1 MEIFSQDIG
10 SMDASSAMVAH
21 SKVFVVARNKQ
32 VVPKQRRIERL
43 TAGYSVQEFRDD
55 SQGCYW
61 YVVTALEV
69 IADQ

>member
-1 MEIFSQDIG
+1 
-10 SMDASSAMVAH
+10 MDASSAIVAH
-21 SKVFVVARNKQ
+21 SEVFVVARNKH

-43 TAGYSVQEFRDD
+43 AAGYAVREFRDD

-61 YVVTALEV
+61 YVVTALEI

>member
-1 MEIFSQDIG
+1 
-10 SMDASSAMVAH
+10 MDASSAVVAH
-21 SKVFVVARNKQ
+21 TKVFVVARNKH

-43 TAGYSVQEFRDD
+43 TAGYAVQELKDD
-55 SQGCYW
+55 SQGSYW